1 MDGVIRQPERHAY
14 VGDRQR
20 PIYLGML
27 LVPSV
32 QVATLALGVAVLI
45 FNLTS
50 GFVSSS
56 LQSVLP
62 TPIRGM
68 GVAMLMLAVNLI
80 GDGAG
85 PLLEGIMSHY
95 LVPLCGADGL
105 RYSLVAG
112 IGGVV
117 HFWISSTHYRQELV
131 S

>member
-1 MDGVIRQPERHAY
+1 
-14 VGDRQR
+14 
-20 PIYLGML
+20 ML

-32 QVATLALGVAVLI
+32 EVATLALSVAVLI

-117 HFWISSTHYRQELV
+117 HFWISSKHYRQELV

>member
-1 MDGVIRQPERHAY
+1 
-14 VGDRQR
+14 
-20 PIYLGML
+20 ML

-56 LQSVLP
+56 LQSVLS

-68 GVAMLMLAVNLI
+68 GVAMPMLAVNLI
-80 GDGAG
+80 GGGGGGGGGGGAG
-85 PLLEGIMSHY
+85 PLLEGMMSNY

-112 IGGVV
+112 IGGAYT
-117 HFWISSTHYRQELV
+117 FGFRRITIAKSSYHEYCHGNK
-131 S
+131 